1 MCKISLKSYE
11 KMASSSDIHRLM
23 PDPQMKATPQVYSTT
38 PKTTLTSYT
47 HSDISIGNKY
57 YKGQDHYTTMYNKM
71 TQPNAIDDS
80 KYETTLV
87 EFRSVKDY
95 SGVNALIRLFVNKIN
110 TKYSGQTALRK
121 AFKMMT
127 NTSGSNVIGYED
139 LVSALHML
147 CIYGHTEN
155 DFNSFYLQLAGG
167 IDNIV
172 TYTSLKT
179 FIDKH
184 NEFKQSCEI

>member
-1 MCKISLKSYE
+1 MT
-11 KMASSSDIHRLM
+11 SSSDIHRLM
-23 PDPQMKATPQVYSTT
+23 PDPQVKATPKVYSTT

-47 HSDISIGNKY
+47 HSDIAIGNKY

-71 TQPNAIDDS
+71 TQSNAIDDS

-87 EFRSVKDY
+87 DFKSVKDY
-95 SGVNALIRLFVNKIN
+95 SGVNTLIRLFINKIN

-127 NTSGSNVIGYED
+127 NTSETNDIGSDD
-139 LVSALHML
+139 LISALHRMG
-147 CIYGHTEN
+147 IWGYTDN
-155 DFNSFYLQLAGG
+155 DFNSFYVQLAGG
-167 IDNIV
+167 IDNMI

-179 FIDKH
+179 FIEKH